1 MSSAA
6 LAATAVAVAVALALA
21 LASDEDAGICP
32 HDPATCFFSDNYH
45 EARARFREAALHAN
59 ATLHRLDVSTPPHM
73 DLTIDVAVLQDAD
86 AAIDAP
92 TLVHMSGAHGVET
105 YPGSA
110 VQLALLRQWAE
121 KAPPPGV
128 RIVLV
133 HALNPYGFH
142 CNRRFNEDN
151 IDLCRNVLSEDE
163 FAASTIGPAI
173 ELATLLPPPC
183 PPVQPAGLL

>member
-1 MSSAA
+1 MSSEA

-59 ATLHRLDVSTPPHM
+59 ATLHRLEVSTPPHM

-86 AAIDAP
+86 AAIDVP

-110 VQLALLRQWAE
+110 VQLALLS
-121 KAPPPGV
+121 KAVGREGTSCWRAHRSRACAQSVRLSLQPP
-128 RIVLV
+128 LQ
-133 HALNPYGFH
+133 
-142 CNRRFNEDN
+142 RR
-151 IDLCRNVLSEDE
+151 
-163 FAASTIGPAI
+163 
-173 ELATLLPPPC
+173 
-183 PPVQPAGLL
+183 